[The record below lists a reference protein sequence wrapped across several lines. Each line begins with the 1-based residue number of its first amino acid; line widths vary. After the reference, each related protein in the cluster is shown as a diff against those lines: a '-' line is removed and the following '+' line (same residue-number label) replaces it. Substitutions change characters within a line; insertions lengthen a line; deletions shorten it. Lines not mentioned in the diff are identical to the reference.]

1 MIKCSCVSIVQCSRY
16 AQIIG
21 ELALHLVENVFKQGS
36 LEMELREEIDALRAI
51 LMNDVT
57 TDVSDGVVRV
67 DMKLEAGCR
76 LVVNLKGIKVLQ

>member
-1 MIKCSCVSIVQCSRY
+1 MFEVAS
-16 AQIIG
+16 
-21 ELALHLVENVFKQGS
+21 HLVTNVFNQGW

-57 TDVSDGVVRV
+57 TDISDGVVRV

-76 LVVNLKGIKVLQ
+76 LIVNLKGIKVLQ